1 MSPLANSL
9 IVYGCILGGML
20 LGMFLRGV
28 LHESHVSDESKDVMK
43 LGVNMIATLAAVVL
57 GLLIA
62 SAKAD
67 FDTINSG
74 IIQVSSKIILLD
86 RVMAHYGQETKEIRN
101 QLRRGV
107 ASSIERHWP
116 KEKTGQTE
124 AMDPGSMA
132 LLEALQDKIRQLSP
146 QNDEQ
151 RWLRSRAS
159 QVCSDI
165 AESRWLLVE
174 QRGLSSLSMPFFVML
189 ASWLVII
196 FFILGLLSPRNATV
210 IIVLLVCALSTVG
223 SLYLIQE
230 LDRSY
235 EGLITISSTPLRTA
249 LAILGR

>member
-20 LGMFLRGV
+20 LGIFLRGV
-28 LHESHVSDESKDVMK
+28 LHERHVSDESKDVMI
-43 LGVNMIATLAAVVL
+43 LAVNMIATLAAVVL

-62 SAKAD
+62 SAKTD

-74 IIQVSSKIILLD
+74 LTQMSSKIILLD
-86 RVMAHYGQETKEIRN
+86 RVLAHYGQETKEIRN

-107 ASSIERHWP
+107 AASIERHWP
-116 KEKTGQTE
+116 KEKTAQTE
-124 AMDPGSMA
+124 GMDPSSMV

-165 AESRWLLVE
+165 AESRWLVTE
-174 QRGLSSLSMPFFVML
+174 QSGLSSLSMPFFVML

-223 SLYLIQE
+223 SLYLIQA
-230 LDRSY
+230 LDRPY